1 MLFIVAIQHKLTDK
15 FPEIGST
22 SLSANVIMD
31 YFLFRTGMCC
41 SLVSQMLFLNVVSV
55 TIKFP

>member
-1 MLFIVAIQHKLTDK
+1 MLFIVAIQHKRPDK

-41 SLVSQMLFLNVVSV
+41 SLVSKMLF
-55 TIKFP
+55 

>member
-41 SLVSQMLFLNVVSV
+41 SLVSKMLF
-55 TIKFP
+55 

>member
-1 MLFIVAIQHKLTDK
+1 MLFIVAIQHELPDK
-15 FPEIGST
+15 FPEIGSI